1 MQYEQK
7 VQEELQSLE
16 RRGIIRPSTSPWRF
30 GIVVAPKDNGKIRIC
45 VDYRPLNLITTRNA
59 YPIPRIDE
67 ILDSLS
73 KANVFS
79 VIDATAGYHQIA
91 MEEKDI
97 PKTAFSWKGQLFEY
111 TRMPFGLCNAPA
123 TFQATMD
130 SILRDDKWRIAIPY
144 LDDVIIYSNSIEE
157 HQGHLKK
164 VLGKLQGAGLVL
176 NAEKCK
182 FFKDKI
188 EYLGQIIT
196 AGKIKPDPKRIQAIL
211 EFNPPITIRD
221 LRSFLGLSNFC
232 SE

>member
-1 MQYEQK
+1 
-7 VQEELQSLE
+7 
-16 RRGIIRPSTSPWRF
+16 
-30 GIVVAPKDNGKIRIC
+30 
-45 VDYRPLNLITTRNA
+45 
-59 YPIPRIDE
+59 
-67 ILDSLS
+67 
-73 KANVFS
+73 
-79 VIDATAGYHQIA
+79 
-91 MEEKDI
+91 
-97 PKTAFSWKGQLFEY
+97 
-111 TRMPFGLCNAPA
+111 MPFGLCNAPA

-157 HQGHLKK
+157 HQEYLKK
-164 VLGKLQGAGLVL
+164 VLGKLEGAVLVL

-232 SE
+232 SEYIPNYATLTAELTELLKGENLKSQREIEWSIESNLAFEKTKIEISKIT